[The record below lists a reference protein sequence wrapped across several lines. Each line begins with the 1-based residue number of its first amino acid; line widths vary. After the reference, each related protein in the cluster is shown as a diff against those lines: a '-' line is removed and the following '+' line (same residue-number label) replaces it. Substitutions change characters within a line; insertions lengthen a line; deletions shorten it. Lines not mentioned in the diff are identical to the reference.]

1 MLEIFTDVV
10 LPVFIVAGVGFLA
23 QRLLNMQVLSLSQAV
38 IYLFS
43 PALVFTGLTNSSLS
57 GQHVVKIVLYSL
69 IFSVVTLVLSW
80 PLSKVLRLSRQDQS
94 GFFLS
99 TMFPNAGNYGL
110 SVVLLAFGQSGLDS
124 AIIFFVCQAVFGG
137 TLAVFLAS
145 RGQSSSM
152 ASLKQVLR
160 MPQMYAALFAVA
172 VNASGISIP
181 AAIEKPASILGQA
194 AIPAMLIVLGMQLAQ
209 VKGLELPAAMGT
221 AVVMRL
227 VLSAVIAFGITGLLG
242 MEELTRKSL
251 IIQSSMPTAV
261 FVIIV
266 ATQFNANPRFV
277 TGVVV
282 ISTLAS
288 LLTVTLILTLLT
300 SNLAAV

>member
-1 MLEIFTDVV
+1 MLQIFTDVV

-57 GQHVVKIVLYSL
+57 GEHVVKIVLYSL
-69 IFSVVTLVLSW
+69 LFSLVTLVLSW
-80 PLSKVLRLSRQDQS
+80 PISKLLRLTRQDQS

-110 SVVLLAFGQSGLDS
+110 SVILLAFGQAGLDS
-124 AIIFFVCQAVFGG
+124 GIIFFVCQAVLGG

-145 RGQSSSM
+145 RGQASSI
-152 ASLKQVLR
+152 ASLGQVLR
-160 MPQMYAALFAVA
+160 MPQMYAALFAIA
-172 VNASGISIP
+172 VNLSGISIP

-209 VKGLELPAAMGT
+209 VKGIELPVAMGT
-221 AVVMRL
+221 AVIMRL
-227 VLSAVIAFGITGLLG
+227 ALSAVVAFGITSFLG
-242 MEELTRKSL
+242 MEDLTRKSL

-261 FVIIV
+261 FVIII

-282 ISTLAS
+282 VSTLIS
-288 LLTVTLILTLLT
+288 IFTVTLILALLT
-300 SNLAAV
+300 SSVPVL